1 MEAINYVGNQNLQMP
16 KDAQIVPGV
25 SGNAM
30 YYPAGKGT
38 AALAGDRNELSVSL
52 WRRWDGIVNRDA
64 ERGIFRFKNLYV
76 YFDSKTELL
85 TVELAGVKN
94 MSAIKDDRQQTHW
107 CFVFAKNNFFSVYKN
122 ARLLYKIETGNYP
135 IDFSEGFEL
144 GGGHTHATFD
154 EIRIYKVVL
163 PQSDINGLYYLVTKG
178 TNIKHLESVVNN
190 NMAGNVASYTPKYL
204 GACATVPP
212 HRTVVITKGEQLG
225 AVDANKGDWVLM
237 TKNAGGWKQGVCYRW
252 EGSRWVNLE
261 PVYNYDQQ
269 YQCCLLHLMEIPEL
283 KEQTGH
289 FGAILCGALVSQRA
303 LIDELVANQA
313 FIKKLVV
320 QQLRIDSDPNSNQDF
335 EAWFDETNGLKI
347 LNGGRRVFEI
357 APNGDVSASAFKVRF
372 GNTTPKETK
381 FIPDCNI
388 SQQQLTPTQKI
399 FYNNLEV
406 EKITVNKKFIKKGGG
421 EVICCYYAENRGSRL
436 FYNYANYYIDKEEI
450 IYTIYFKNKTERV
463 DTKTTLKLDE
473 YSKHDEKSDVMAGPN
488 TLPYPSVN
496 DYPVKENGGCAPG
509 YAILKDTLIEPKD
522 LFILNNIPSSDNIEN
537 FPKGTLYR
545 DGRDLRII

>member
-144 GGGHTHATFD
+144 GGGHTHAIFD
-154 EIRIYKVVL
+154 EIRIYKAVL

-178 TNIKHLESVVNN
+178 TNTKHIESVVNN

-237 TKNAGGWKQGVCYRW
+237 TKNTGGWKQGVCYRW

-320 QQLRIDSDPNSNQDF
+320 NQAFIKNLVVRKLHIDTIEGDEHNDF
-335 EAWFDETNGLKI
+335 EAWFDELNGLKI
-347 LNGGRRVFEI
+347 RNKGEEIFRIDTSGNIHIKGASATLNKLI
-357 APNGDVSASAFKVRF
+357 APTLEQDPIDAVF
-372 GNTTPKETK
+372 G
-381 FIPDCNI
+381 
-388 SQQQLTPTQKI
+388 
-399 FYNNLEV
+399 
-406 EKITVNKKFIKKGGG
+406 
-421 EVICCYYAENRGSRL
+421 
-436 FYNYANYYIDKEEI
+436 EI
-450 IYTIYFKNKTERV
+450 WFR
-463 DTKTTLKLDE
+463 
-473 YSKHDEKSDVMAGPN
+473 
-488 TLPYPSVN
+488 
-496 DYPVKENGGCAPG
+496 
-509 YAILKDTLIEPKD
+509 KDI
-522 LFILNNIPSSDNIEN
+522 
-537 FPKGTLYR
+537 
-545 DGRDLRII
+545 

>member
-144 GGGHTHATFD
+144 GGGHTHAIFD
-154 EIRIYKVVL
+154 EIRIYKAVL

-178 TNIKHLESVVNN
+178 TNTKHIESVVNN

-237 TKNAGGWKQGVCYRW
+237 TKNTGGWKQGVCYRW

-335 EAWFDETNGLKI
+335 EAWFDKDNGLKVHNYGKKI
-347 LNGGRRVFEI
+347 FEVSPTGGIMAQNIKVVNGTFEGEINCQGFQVINKEGQGVTTEELFSWDKGDTAHTCICKIMNVGKVPFAEGSAASDLVTQIYYGEGSYNGRVIRVVKTQRKKIRTFNLSNCRVVLISNDGSKVETISSAKHENRNEYNKEI
-357 APNGDVSASAFKVRF
+357 TDPEDDLYFHWHPSEYNFRFFRYVSPQKVIIPNIRF
-372 GNTTPKETK
+372 GRSSE
-381 FIPDCNI
+381 
-388 SQQQLTPTQKI
+388 
-399 FYNNLEV
+399 
-406 EKITVNKKFIKKGGG
+406 
-421 EVICCYYAENRGSRL
+421 
-436 FYNYANYYIDKEEI
+436 
-450 IYTIYFKNKTERV
+450 
-463 DTKTTLKLDE
+463 
-473 YSKHDEKSDVMAGPN
+473 PN
-488 TLPYPSVN
+488 
-496 DYPVKENGGCAPG
+496 E
-509 YAILKDTLIEPKD
+509 
-522 LFILNNIPSSDNIEN
+522 
-537 FPKGTLYR
+537 LYR
-545 DGRDLRII
+545 DEDGFVKIS

>member
-144 GGGHTHATFD
+144 GGGHTHAIFD
-154 EIRIYKVVL
+154 EIRIYKAVL

-178 TNIKHLESVVNN
+178 TNTKHIESVVNN
-190 NMAGNVASYTPKYL
+190 NMASNVASYTPKYL

-313 FIKKLVV
+313 FIKKLAV

-335 EAWFDETNGLKI
+335 EAWFDKDNGLKVHNYGHI
-347 LNGGRRVFEI
+347 T
-357 APNGDVSASAFKVRF
+357 APK
-372 GNTTPKETK
+372 
-381 FIPDCNI
+381 
-388 SQQQLTPTQKI
+388 
-399 FYNNLEV
+399 
-406 EKITVNKKFIKKGGG
+406 
-421 EVICCYYAENRGSRL
+421 
-436 FYNYANYYIDKEEI
+436 
-450 IYTIYFKNKTERV
+450 
-463 DTKTTLKLDE
+463 TKT
-473 YSKHDEKSDVMAGPN
+473 
-488 TLPYPSVN
+488 
-496 DYPVKENGGCAPG
+496 
-509 YAILKDTLIEPKD
+509 IF
-522 LFILNNIPSSDNIEN
+522 FILRPLS
-537 FPKGTLYR
+537 
-545 DGRDLRII
+545 